1 MKKVAIIGCGISGLY
16 FANLLQENLEY
27 DYTIFEKRP
36 NLDYEDGYGIQLS
49 VNSIKLLN
57 QIGFNKI
64 SGYEIFNP
72 KEINFFDAKTV
83 KKICK
88 IDITKFNYDKNYYTT
103 LKRSN
108 LIKFLLKNIPEEKI
122 KFDLEVRDVEYLAKI
137 KINLSN
143 NHNEEFDYLVVA
155 DGVFSKTKSIIL
167 SEEKNIEFN
176 NSVALRGNIKNYE
189 KEDISLYL
197 GKDFHFVIYPVN
209 QNKEFNFI
217 SIIKKNLKNIE
228 VSNVSLFNDN
238 NFLKSLTNEIYNK
251 TSVQLEGKIENI
263 KSFPIFVSKSLKIS
277 NRKNTY
283 FVGDALYAYSP
294 SFAQGASQSIEASA
308 EVFDDI
314 KNNVNDYYKKRV
326 KKIKLVNLRSKLNHF
341 IFHLSNPIIVFLRNI
356 ILKILVKNK
365 KFLELYLGK
374 IYRN

>member
-1 MKKVAIIGCGISGLY
+1 MKKIAIIGCGISGLY
-16 FANLLQENLEY
+16 FANLLQKNLEY

-64 SGYEIFNP
+64 SSYEIFNP

-122 KFDLEVRDVEYLAKI
+122 KFNIEVKDIEYLAKI

-228 VSNVSLFNDN
+228 ISDVSLFNDD

-263 KSFPIFVSKSLKIS
+263 KSFPIFVSRSLKIS

-283 FVGDALYAYSP
+283 FVGDALYAYPP

-314 KNNVNDYYKKRV
+314 KNNGNDYYNKRI

-341 IFHLSNPIIVFLRNI
+341 IFHLSNPIIVFFRNI

>member
-1 MKKVAIIGCGISGLY
+1 MKKIAIIGCGISGLY
-16 FANLLQENLEY
+16 FANLLQKNLEY
-27 DYTIFEKRP
+27 DYTIFEKKP

-57 QIGFNKI
+57 KIGFNKI

-122 KFDLEVRDVEYLAKI
+122 KFNIEVRDIEYLAKI

-143 NHNEEFDYLVVA
+143 NQIEEFDYLVVA

-176 NSVALRGNIKNYE
+176 NSVALRGIIKNYE

-217 SIIKKNLKNIE
+217 SIIKKNLKNVEI
-228 VSNVSLFNDN
+228 SDGSFFNDD
-238 NFLKSLTNEIYNK
+238 NFLNELNIY
-251 TSVQLEGKIENI
+251 
-263 KSFPIFVSKSLKIS
+263 FF
-277 NRKNTY
+277 
-283 FVGDALYAYSP
+283 
-294 SFAQGASQSIEASA
+294 
-308 EVFDDI
+308 
-314 KNNVNDYYKKRV
+314 
-326 KKIKLVNLRSKLNHF
+326 
-341 IFHLSNPIIVFLRNI
+341 
-356 ILKILVKNK
+356 
-365 KFLELYLGK
+365 
-374 IYRN
+374 

>member
-1 MKKVAIIGCGISGLY
+1 MKKIAIIGCGISGLY
-16 FANLLQENLEY
+16 FANLLQKNLEY

-36 NLDYEDGYGIQLS
+36 RLDYEDGYGIQLS

-64 SGYEIFNP
+64 SSYEIFNP

-108 LIKFLLKNIPEEKI
+108 LIKFLLKNIPEERI
-122 KFDLEVRDVEYLAKI
+122 KFNIEVKDIEYLAKI

-143 NHNEEFDYLVVA
+143 DQNEEFDYLVVA

-217 SIIKKNLKNIE
+217 SIIKKNLKNVEI
-228 VSNVSLFNDN
+228 SDVSLFNDD

-263 KSFPIFVSKSLKIS
+263 KSFPIFVSRSLKIS
-277 NRKNTY
+277 NKKNTY
-283 FVGDALYAYSP
+283 FVGDALYAYPP

-308 EVFDDI
+308 EIFGDI
-314 KNNVNDYYKKRV
+314 KNNGNDYYNKRI
-326 KKIKLVNLRSKLNHF
+326 KKIKLVNLRSRLNHF
-341 IFHLSNPIIVFLRNI
+341 IFHLSNPIIVFFRNI

-365 KFLELYLGK
+365 KFLEFYLGK

>member
-16 FANLLQENLEY
+16 FANLLQKNLEY

-36 NLDYEDGYGIQLS
+36 RLDYEDGYGIQLS

-64 SGYEIFNP
+64 SSYEIFNP

-108 LIKFLLKNIPEEKI
+108 LIKFLLKNIPEERI
-122 KFDLEVRDVEYLAKI
+122 KFNIEVKDIEYLAKI

-143 NHNEEFDYLVVA
+143 DQNEEFDYLVVA

-228 VSNVSLFNDN
+228 ISDVSLFNDD

-251 TSVQLEGKIENI
+251 TSVQLEGKIKNI
-263 KSFPIFVSKSLKIS
+263 KSFPVFVSRSLKIS
-277 NRKNTY
+277 NKKNTY
-283 FVGDALYAYSP
+283 FVGDALYAYPP

-308 EVFDDI
+308 EIFGDI
-314 KNNVNDYYKKRV
+314 KNNGNDYYNKRI
-326 KKIKLVNLRSKLNHF
+326 KKIKLVNLRSKLNYF
-341 IFHLSNPIIVFLRNI
+341 IFHLSNPIIVFFRNI

>member
-1 MKKVAIIGCGISGLY
+1 MKKIAIIGCGISGLY
-16 FANLLQENLEY
+16 FANLLQKNLEY
-27 DYTIFEKRP
+27 DYTIFEKKP

-57 QIGFNKI
+57 KIGFSKI
-64 SGYEIFNP
+64 SSYEIFNP

-122 KFDLEVRDVEYLAKI
+122 KFNIEVRDIEYLAKI

-197 GKDFHFVIYPVN
+197 GKNFHFVIYPVN

-217 SIIKKNLKNIE
+217 SIIKKNLKNVE
-228 VSNVSLFNDN
+228 VSDASLFDDD

-251 TSVQLEGKIENI
+251 TSAQLQGKIKNI
-263 KSFPIFVSKSLKIS
+263 KSFPIFVSRSLKIS
-277 NRKNTY
+277 SRKNTY
-283 FVGDALYAYSP
+283 FVGDALYAYPP
-294 SFAQGASQSIEASA
+294 SFAQGASQSIETSA
-308 EVFDDI
+308 EVFDEI
-314 KNNVNDYYKKRV
+314 KNNDNSYYDKRI
-326 KKIKLVNLRSKLNHF
+326 KKIKLINLRSKLNHF
-341 IFHLSNPIIVFLRNI
+341 IFHLSNPIIVFFRNI

-365 KFLELYLGK
+365 KFLEIYLGK

>member
-1 MKKVAIIGCGISGLY
+1 MKKIAIIGCGISGLY
-16 FANLLQENLEY
+16 FANLLQKNLEY

-36 NLDYEDGYGIQLS
+36 KLDYEDGYGIQLS

-64 SGYEIFNP
+64 SSYEIFNP

-88 IDITKFNYDKNYYTT
+88 IDITKFNYDNNYYTT

-122 KFDLEVRDVEYLAKI
+122 KFNIEVKDIEYLAKI

-143 NHNEEFDYLVVA
+143 NQNEEFDYLVVA

-167 SEEKNIEFN
+167 PEEKNIEFN

-228 VSNVSLFNDN
+228 ASNVSLFNDD

-341 IFHLSNPIIVFLRNI
+341 IFHLSNPIIVFFRNI

>member
-1 MKKVAIIGCGISGLY
+1 MRKIAIIGCGISGLY
-16 FANLLQENLEY
+16 FANLLQKNSEY
-27 DYTIFEKRP
+27 NYTIFEKRSK
-36 NLDYEDGYGIQLS
+36 LDYEDGYGIQLS

-57 QIGFNKI
+57 KIGFNKI
-64 SGYEIFNP
+64 NDYEIFNP
-72 KEINFFDAKTV
+72 KEINFFDAKTI

-108 LIKFLLKNIPEEKI
+108 LKKFLLKNIPEEKI
-122 KFDLEVRDVEYLAKI
+122 KFNIEVRNIEYLEKI

-167 SEEKNIEFN
+167 SEEKNVEFN

-197 GKDFHFVIYPVN
+197 GKNFHFVIYPVN
-209 QNKEFNFI
+209 KNKEFNFI

-228 VSNVSLFNDN
+228 VFDVNLFNDD
-238 NFLKSLTNEIYNK
+238 NFLKSLTNEIYKK

-263 KSFPIFVSKSLKIS
+263 KSFPIFVSRSLKIPR
-277 NRKNTY
+277 RKNTY
-283 FVGDALYAYSP
+283 FVGDALYAYPP
-294 SFAQGASQSIEASA
+294 SFAQGASQSIEASI
-308 EVFDDI
+308 EVFEEI
-314 KNNVNDYYKKRV
+314 KNNRNGYYNKRI

-341 IFHLSNPIIVFLRNI
+341 IFHLSNPIVVFFRNI
-356 ILKILVKNK
+356 ILKILVKNN
-365 KFLELYLGK
+365 KFLEVYLGK

>member
-1 MKKVAIIGCGISGLY
+1 MKKIAIIGCGISGLY
-16 FANLLQENLEY
+16 FANLLQKNLEY

-36 NLDYEDGYGIQLS
+36 RLDYEDGYGIQLS

-64 SGYEIFNP
+64 SSYEIFNP

-108 LIKFLLKNIPEEKI
+108 LIKFLLKNIPEERI
-122 KFDLEVRDVEYLAKI
+122 KFNIEVKDIEYLAKI

-143 NHNEEFDYLVVA
+143 DQNEEFDYLVVA

-167 SEEKNIEFN
+167 SEEKNIVFN

-228 VSNVSLFNDN
+228 ISDVSLFNDD

-251 TSVQLEGKIENI
+251 TSVQLEGKIKNI
-263 KSFPIFVSKSLKIS
+263 KSFPVFVSRSLKIS
-277 NRKNTY
+277 NKKNTY
-283 FVGDALYAYSP
+283 FVGDALYAYPP

-308 EVFDDI
+308 EIFGDI
-314 KNNVNDYYKKRV
+314 KNNGNDYYNKRI

-341 IFHLSNPIIVFLRNI
+341 IFHLSNPIIVFFRNI

-365 KFLELYLGK
+365 KFLEFYLGK

>member
-1 MKKVAIIGCGISGLY
+1 MKKIAIIGCGISGLY
-16 FANLLQENLEY
+16 FANLLQKNLEY
-27 DYTIFEKRP
+27 DYTIFEKKP

-57 QIGFNKI
+57 EIGFSKI
-64 SGYEIFNP
+64 SSYEIFNP

-122 KFDLEVRDVEYLAKI
+122 KFNIEVRDIEYLAKI

-176 NSVALRGNIKNYE
+176 NSVALRGNIKNFE

-197 GKDFHFVIYPVN
+197 GKNFHFVTYPMN

-217 SIIKKNLKNIE
+217 SIIKKNLKNVE
-228 VSNVSLFNDN
+228 VSDANLFNDD

-251 TSVQLEGKIENI
+251 TSVQLQGKIKNI
-263 KSFPIFVSKSLKIS
+263 KSFPIFVSRSLKIS
-277 NRKNTY
+277 SRKNTY
-283 FVGDALYAYSP
+283 FVGDALYAYPP
-294 SFAQGASQSIEASA
+294 SFAQGASQSIETSA
-308 EVFDDI
+308 EVFDEI
-314 KNNVNDYYKKRV
+314 KNNGNSYYNKRI
-326 KKIKLVNLRSKLNHF
+326 KKIKLINLRSKLNHF
-341 IFHLSNPIIVFLRNI
+341 IFHLSNPIIVFFRNI

-365 KFLELYLGK
+365 KFLEIYLGK

>member
-1 MKKVAIIGCGISGLY
+1 MWNIRFVFCKFITKKFRIWLY
-16 FANLLQENLEY
+16 NFWKK
-27 DYTIFEKRP
+27 IKV
-36 NLDYEDGYGIQLS
+36 DYEDGYGIQLS

-64 SGYEIFNP
+64 SSYEIFNP

-88 IDITKFNYDKNYYTT
+88 IDITKFNYDNNYYTT

-122 KFDLEVRDVEYLAKI
+122 KFNIEVKDIEYLAKI

-143 NHNEEFDYLVVA
+143 NQNEEFDYLVVA

-228 VSNVSLFNDN
+228 ISDVSLFNDD

-263 KSFPIFVSKSLKIS
+263 KSFPIFVSRSLKIS
-277 NRKNTY
+277 SKKNTY

-308 EVFDDI
+308 EIFDDI
-314 KNNVNDYYKKRV
+314 KNNGNDYYNKRI

-341 IFHLSNPIIVFLRNI
+341 IFHLSNPIIVFFRNI

>member
-16 FANLLQENLEY
+16 FANLLQKNLEY

-36 NLDYEDGYGIQLS
+36 RLDYEDGYGIQLS

-64 SGYEIFNP
+64 SSYEIFNP

-108 LIKFLLKNIPEEKI
+108 LIKFLLKNIPEERI
-122 KFDLEVRDVEYLAKI
+122 KFNIEVKDIEYLAKI
-137 KINLSN
+137 KINFSN
-143 NHNEEFDYLVVA
+143 NQNEEFDYLVVA

-167 SEEKNIEFN
+167 SEEKNIVFN

-228 VSNVSLFNDN
+228 ISDVSLFNDD

-251 TSVQLEGKIENI
+251 TSVQLEGKIKNI
-263 KSFPIFVSKSLKIS
+263 KSFPVFVSRSLKIS
-277 NRKNTY
+277 NKKNTY
-283 FVGDALYAYSP
+283 FVGDALYAYPP

-308 EVFDDI
+308 EIFDDI
-314 KNNVNDYYKKRV
+314 KNNGNDYYNKRI

-341 IFHLSNPIIVFLRNI
+341 IFHLSNPIIVFFRNI

>member
-16 FANLLQENLEY
+16 FANLLQKNLEY

-36 NLDYEDGYGIQLS
+36 KLDYEDGYGIQLS

-64 SGYEIFNP
+64 SSYEIFNP

-88 IDITKFNYDKNYYTT
+88 IDITKFNYDNNYYTT

-122 KFDLEVRDVEYLAKI
+122 KFNIEVKDIEYLAKI

-143 NHNEEFDYLVVA
+143 NQNEEFDYLVVA

-341 IFHLSNPIIVFLRNI
+341 IFHLSNPIIVFFRNI

>member
-16 FANLLQENLEY
+16 FANLLQKNLEY

-36 NLDYEDGYGIQLS
+36 KLDCEDGYGIQLS
-49 VNSIKLLN
+49 VNSVKLLN

-64 SGYEIFNP
+64 SEYEIFNP

-228 VSNVSLFNDN
+228 ASNVSLFNDD

-263 KSFPIFVSKSLKIS
+263 KSFPIFVSRSLKIS
-277 NRKNTY
+277 SKKNTY
-283 FVGDALYAYSP
+283 FVGDALYAYPP
-294 SFAQGASQSIEASA
+294 SFAQGASQSIEAST
-308 EVFDDI
+308 EIFDDI
-314 KNNVNDYYKKRV
+314 KNNGNDYYNKRK
-326 KKIKLVNLRSKLNHF
+326 KKIKLVNLRSRLNHF
-341 IFHLSNPIIVFLRNI
+341 IFHLSNPIIVFFRNI

>member
-16 FANLLQENLEY
+16 FANLLQKNLEY

-36 NLDYEDGYGIQLS
+36 KLDYEDGYGIQLS

-64 SGYEIFNP
+64 SSYEIFNP

-122 KFDLEVRDVEYLAKI
+122 KFNIEVKDIEYLAKI

-143 NHNEEFDYLVVA
+143 NQSEEFDYLVVA

-167 SEEKNIEFN
+167 PEEKNIEFN

-217 SIIKKNLKNIE
+217 SIIKKNLKNAE
-228 VSNVSLFNDN
+228 VFDVSLFNDD

-277 NRKNTY
+277 SKKNTY

-308 EVFDDI
+308 EIFDDI
-314 KNNVNDYYKKRV
+314 KNNGNDYYNKRI

-341 IFHLSNPIIVFLRNI
+341 IFHLSNPIIVFFRNI

>member
-1 MKKVAIIGCGISGLY
+1 MKKIAIIGCGISGLY
-16 FANLLQENLEY
+16 FANLLQKNLEY
-27 DYTIFEKRP
+27 NYTIFEKKP

-57 QIGFNKI
+57 KIGFSKI
-64 SGYEIFNP
+64 SSYEIFNP

-122 KFDLEVRDVEYLAKI
+122 KFNIEVRDIEYLAKI

-176 NSVALRGNIKNYE
+176 NSVALRGNIKNFE

-197 GKDFHFVIYPVN
+197 GKNFHFVTYPMN

-217 SIIKKNLKNIE
+217 SIIKKNLKNVE
-228 VSNVSLFNDN
+228 VSDANLFNDD

-251 TSVQLEGKIENI
+251 TSAQLQGKIKNI
-263 KSFPIFVSKSLKIS
+263 KSFPIFVSRSLKIS
-277 NRKNTY
+277 SRKNTY
-283 FVGDALYAYSP
+283 FVGDALYAYPP
-294 SFAQGASQSIEASA
+294 SFAQGASQSIETSA
-308 EVFDDI
+308 EVFDEI
-314 KNNVNDYYKKRV
+314 KNNGNSYYDKRI
-326 KKIKLVNLRSKLNHF
+326 KKIKLINLRSKLNHF
-341 IFHLSNPIIVFLRNI
+341 IFHLSNPIIVFFRNI

-365 KFLELYLGK
+365 KFLEIYLGK

>member
-1 MKKVAIIGCGISGLY
+1 MKKIAIIGCGISGLY
-16 FANLLQENLEY
+16 FANLLQKNLEY

-36 NLDYEDGYGIQLS
+36 KLDYEDGYGIQLS

-64 SGYEIFNP
+64 SSYEIFNP

-122 KFDLEVRDVEYLAKI
+122 KFNIEVKDIEYLEKI
-137 KINLSN
+137 KINISN
-143 NHNEEFDYLVVA
+143 NQNEEFDYLVVA

-217 SIIKKNLKNIE
+217 SIIKKNLKNKE
-228 VSNVSLFNDN
+228 VSDVSLFNDD

-251 TSVQLEGKIENI
+251 TSVQLEGKIKNI
-263 KSFPIFVSKSLKIS
+263 KSFPVFVSRSLKIS
-277 NRKNTY
+277 NKKNTY
-283 FVGDALYAYSP
+283 FVGDALYAYPP
-294 SFAQGASQSIEASA
+294 SFAQGASQSIEAST
-308 EVFDDI
+308 EIFDDI
-314 KNNVNDYYKKRV
+314 KNNSNDYYNKRI

-341 IFHLSNPIIVFLRNI
+341 IFHLSNPIIVFFRNI

>member
-1 MKKVAIIGCGISGLY
+1 MKKIAIIGCGISGLY
-16 FANLLQENLEY
+16 FANLLQKNLEY
-27 DYTIFEKRP
+27 DYTIFEKKP

-57 QIGFNKI
+57 EIGFSKI
-64 SGYEIFNP
+64 SSYEIFNP

-122 KFDLEVRDVEYLAKI
+122 KFNIEVRDIEYLAKI

-176 NSVALRGNIKNYE
+176 NSVALRGNIKNFE

-197 GKDFHFVIYPVN
+197 GKNFHFVTYPMN

-217 SIIKKNLKNIE
+217 SIIKKNLKNVE
-228 VSNVSLFNDN
+228 VSDANLFNDD

-251 TSVQLEGKIENI
+251 TSVQLQGKIKNI
-263 KSFPIFVSKSLKIS
+263 KSFPIFVSRSLKIS
-277 NRKNTY
+277 SRKNTY
-283 FVGDALYAYSP
+283 FVGDALYAYPP
-294 SFAQGASQSIEASA
+294 SFAQGASQSIETSA
-308 EVFDDI
+308 EVFDEI
-314 KNNVNDYYKKRV
+314 KNSGNSYYDKRI
-326 KKIKLVNLRSKLNHF
+326 KKIKLINLRSKLNHF
-341 IFHLSNPIIVFLRNI
+341 IFHLSNPIIVFFRNI

-365 KFLELYLGK
+365 KFLEIYLGK

>member
-1 MKKVAIIGCGISGLY
+1 MKKIAIIGCGISGLY
-16 FANLLQENLEY
+16 FANLLQKNLEY

-36 NLDYEDGYGIQLS
+36 RLDYEDGYGIQLS

-64 SGYEIFNP
+64 SSYEIFNP

-108 LIKFLLKNIPEEKI
+108 LIKFLLKNIPEERI
-122 KFDLEVRDVEYLAKI
+122 KFNIEVKDIEYLAKI

-143 NHNEEFDYLVVA
+143 DQNEEFDYLVVA

-167 SEEKNIEFN
+167 SEEKNIVFN

-228 VSNVSLFNDN
+228 ISDVSLFNDD

-251 TSVQLEGKIENI
+251 TSVQLEGKIKNI
-263 KSFPIFVSKSLKIS
+263 KSFPVFVSRSLKIS
-277 NRKNTY
+277 NKKNTY
-283 FVGDALYAYSP
+283 FVGDALYAYPP

-308 EVFDDI
+308 EIFGDI
-314 KNNVNDYYKKRV
+314 KNNGNDYYNKRI

-341 IFHLSNPIIVFLRNI
+341 IFHLSNPIIVFFRNI